1 VAGKIQNELQQKK
14 PFRNL
19 GEEAGLNILRTSD
32 VLTQQLMDV
41 LKPYGLSP
49 TQYNVFRI
57 LRGAGSEG
65 ICCKAIGDR
74 LITRDPDITRLID
87 RLEKRGLLVR
97 TRVQEDRRYVTVR
110 LTPSGLDMVNELDEP
125 IRKMSQHA
133 MRNLNAAELQTLIN
147 LLEQVRST
155 S

>member
-32 VLTQQLMDV
+32 VLTRQLMDV

-97 TRVQEDRRYVTVR
+97 TRAKEDRRYVTVH
-110 LTPSGLDMVNELDEP
+110 LTASGLEMVNELDEP

-133 MRNLNAAELQTLIN
+133 MRNLNTAELQTLIN

>member
-14 PFRNL
+14 PIRHV
-19 GEEAGLNILRTSD
+19 GEEAALNILRTSD
-32 VLTQQLMDV
+32 VLTQQVMDV

-65 ICCKAIGDR
+65 ICCKAIADR

-97 TRVQEDRRYVTVR
+97 TRAKEDRRYVTIQ
-110 LTPSGLDMVNELDEP
+110 LTTSGLEMVNELDEP
-125 IRKMSQHA
+125 MRKLNQHV
-133 MRNLNAAELQTLIN
+133 MRNLDAAELQTLIN

-155 S
+155 E